1 MTREWT
7 VNNVDLRFQPHE
19 REWIYQMQLL
29 SSAILFPFPFQIECN
44 FLFRLIKWFTLTHT
58 HIDKHKHKKWN
69 EKLRLIHTSKK
80 KIIWI
85 SSSSLLLTQFYF
97 LFAFSYD
104 CIAFTVNNKINGEM
118 NPYIPFLFIPETQI
132 ERKKKLW
139 ITVCNFIRS
148 NSSLQL
154 LFVFF
159 CNFLYF
165 N

>member
-58 HIDKHKHKKWN
+58 HIDKHKHKHEMK
-69 EKLRLIHTSKK
+69 KLRLIHTSK

-97 LFAFSYD
+97 LFDFSYD
-104 CIAFTVNNKINGEM
+104 CIAFTANNKINGEM

-132 ERKKKLW
+132 ERKKNYGLRFA
-139 ITVCNFIRS
+139 ISFVRIQACNCFS
-148 NSSLQL
+148 
-154 LFVFF
+154 FF
-159 CNFLYF
+159 FL
-165 N
+165 